1 MSELFNNYLIPPHF
15 SLNEFFPPSPTRAVS
30 YVLARIVS
38 IFSRAHAYMI
48 YRARVDIHDSSI
60 YIYILWYK
68 HTMWKRA
75 CMFLVPRKYSR
86 FSLNENVNQGNQCLS
101 RHRSRY
107 AKREIT
113 AYAFVSIVPWTRYDE
128 HADGETRQL
137 LDNSTR
143 FEIFPCPPISKRNEF
158 ISSFGQFGQYL
169 FNRVDSN
176 FRPIRKF

>member
-1 MSELFNNYLIPPHF
+1 MN
-15 SLNEFFPPSPTRAVS
+15 FFPPPRQERCLTFWHGSYRFSP
-30 YVLARIVS
+30 ARMRIWYT
-38 IFSRAHAYMI
+38 AHALI
-48 YRARVDIHDSSI
+48 YTILQYI

-137 LDNSTR
+137 LDNSRR
-143 FEIFPCPPISKRNEF
+143 FEIFPCPPISKRNVRTVWTV
-158 ISSFGQFGQYL
+158 SF
-169 FNRVDSN
+169 
-176 FRPIRKF
+176 